1 MDISSIVVTVL
12 LAGSFFGFI
21 LWVAIHS
28 RKSISEKGSAGDQE
42 VDFSEVRL
50 KNKRFMMD

>member
-1 MDISSIVVTVL
+1 MDIGSIVVTVL

-28 RKSISEKGSAGDQE
+28 RKSVSEKRSAGAQE

-50 KNKRFMMD
+50 KNKRFMAD